1 MVDFSLILQISSHP
15 HPIRCPRCTGADPE
29 IQSSSITPSPITTMP
44 FTTAEQVR
52 TAIDNADMA
61 IHGAIWDGTVVKV
74 MAAMKGEIVS
84 SFLSSFLI
92 YLLKTIKPGRNFPS
106 QAEWAVHCRI
116 QSQAVPV

>member
-15 HPIRCPRCTGADPE
+15 HPIRCPRRTGADPE

-52 TAIDNADMA
+52 TAIDNADVA
-61 IHGAIWDGTVVKV
+61 IRGAIRDGTVVKV

-106 QAEWAVHCRI
+106 QAEWAVHC
-116 QSQAVPV
+116 

>member
-1 MVDFSLILQISSHP
+1 
-15 HPIRCPRCTGADPE
+15 
-29 IQSSSITPSPITTMP
+29 MP
-44 FTTAEQVR
+44 FTTAEEVC
-52 TAIDNADMA
+52 TAINNANLE
-61 IHGAIWDGTVVKV
+61 IHGAIQDGTLLKV